1 MKRSIH
7 FLEYLYCHLLIVFLI
22 GRVGF
27 ILNNR
32 CVEQLSFADAF
43 SACWR
48 GFVEHDLMVAAWLLV
63 VPWLVGLLQTLSN
76 SPLKGEK
83 PVQKASPLRG
93 ALEGSGFN
101 LRAWLTP
108 YYILMGLAVAAIIV
122 ADAVMYEYW
131 QFKLGMVVLSYAASP
146 EGATN
151 SVSLSYLLVR
161 AGLFLL
167 LALWI
172 IVPCILLTPK
182 KLPGGTFTR
191 LWMRNISII
200 WLFLII
206 SGVCFMR
213 QDDVYREDNHPTQLA
228 NHAAVNPVY
237 AFVGSIRLTNN
248 YAARYDFMSE
258 ADRSDLFRGLYPEP
272 ADDIQDTLLTT
283 SRPDI
288 LVVFIEGFGSRFVR
302 ELGGLPDVAPGW
314 SRLIPEGIF
323 WENYFSNSFRTDRG
337 TVSAFCGW
345 TSYTD
350 IGLMRHAEMHAALPS
365 LARSLASEGYET
377 AYIYG
382 GAMTNMGKRQ
392 FLEDVGFQHLYSPF
406 PASPEG
412 EENPDESLSLWG
424 NMETGSWGVPDS
436 VVLQKTRHFIE
447 KWEGGHHFLVAQTL
461 SSHEPWD
468 VPYHRLDDKILNAFA
483 YTDYSVACM
492 IDSLRQLPQWDN
504 LLVIMIPDHGFL
516 YQQSYKDPGFFHAPM
531 LWLGGAVKA
540 PRKMD
545 ILMNQSDI
553 AATLLSQLGI
563 RHDEYRWSRNV
574 LSRTYTYPF
583 VYCNYPAGVL
593 FADSTGVSIY
603 DIDGHVTMTDMPAN
617 GGLRTMRAKAIL
629 QTSYDELNA
638 LRQPSLTKEAQ
649 TPQQGKPDAT
659 ARNGL
664 SHSKEQPT
672 PQQASFRPSRL
683 RPASQPET

>member
-7 FLEYLYCHLLIVFLI
+7 FLEYLYCHLLVVFLI

-32 CVEQLSFADAF
+32 CVEQLSVGDAF
-43 SACWR
+43 SSCWR

-63 VPWLVGLLQTLSN
+63 VPWLVGLL
-76 SPLKGEK
+76 
-83 PVQKASPLRG
+83 ALRRPS
-93 ALEGSGFN
+93 LR

-131 QFKLGMVVLSYAASP
+131 QFKLGMVVLSYASSP

-151 SVSLSYLLVR
+151 SVSLSYLVIRAALV
-161 AGLFLL
+161 LL

-172 IVPCILLTPK
+172 IIPSVFLTPK
-182 KLPGGTFTR
+182 KLTGSTSER

-200 WLFLII
+200 WVFLVV

-213 QDDVYREDNHPTQLA
+213 QGDVYTSKPHPTQLA
-228 NHAAVNPVY
+228 DHAAVNPVY
-237 AFVGSIRLTNN
+237 AFVRSIRLTDN
-248 YAARYDFMSE
+248 YAARYDFLSE
-258 ADRSDLFRGLYPEP
+258 ADRAELFDGLYPEP
-272 ADDIQDTLLTT
+272 ADDIQDTLLNT
-283 SRPDI
+283 SRPNI

-337 TVSAFCGW
+337 TVSAFSGW
-345 TSYTD
+345 LSYAD
-350 IGLMRHAEMHAALPS
+350 LGLMKQTEFHESLPS
-365 LARSLASEGYET
+365 LARTLAAEGYET
-377 AYIYG
+377 SYLYG

-392 FLEDVGFQHLYSPF
+392 YLEDMDFQNLYDDTAFS
-406 PASPEG
+406 A
-412 EENPDESLSLWG
+412 EEKS
-424 NMETGSWGVPDS
+424 GSWGVNDS
-436 VVLQKTRHFIE
+436 TALQKTCHFIA
-447 KWEGGHHFLVAQTL
+447 KWEGGPHFIVAQTL

-468 VPYHRLDDKILNAFA
+468 VPYHRLEDEILNAFA
-483 YTDYSVACM
+483 YTDYSIACM
-492 IDSLRQLPQWDN
+492 IDSLKQLPQWDN

-516 YQQSYKDPGFFHAPM
+516 YRQSYKDPGFFRSPM
-531 LWLGGAVKA
+531 LWLGGAIKA

-574 LSRTYTYPF
+574 LSSTYTYPF

-593 FADSTGVSIY
+593 FADSTGTSIY
-603 DIDGHVTMTDMPAN
+603 DIDGDAVMTEQPTDDT
-617 GGLRTMRAKAIL
+617 GLRIMRAKAIL
-629 QTSYDELNA
+629 QTSYDELGKK
-638 LRQPSLTKEAQ
+638 RRTRGSQ
-649 TPQQGKPDAT
+649 TPPAGIANA
-659 ARNGL
+659 ARGDD
-664 SHSKEQPT
+664 QRRT
-672 PQQASFRPSRL
+672 RGF
-683 RPASQPET
+683 

>member
-213 QDDVYREDNHPTQLA
+213 QGDVYREDNHPTQLA

-248 YAARYDFMSE
+248 YAARYDFLSE

-283 SRPDI
+283 PRPDI

-350 IGLMRHAEMHAALPS
+350 IGLMRHTEMHAALPS

-436 VVLQKTRHFIE
+436 IVLQKTRHFIE
-447 KWEGGHHFLVAQTL
+447 KWEGGHHFMVAQTL

-492 IDSLRQLPQWDN
+492 IDSLRQLQQWDN

-516 YQQSYKDPGFFHAPM
+516 YRQSYKDPGFFHAPM
-531 LWLGGAVKA
+531 LWLGGAIRE
-540 PRKMD
+540 PRRMQV
-545 ILMNQSDI
+545 LMNQSDI

-593 FADSTGVSIY
+593 FADSTGTSIY
-603 DIDGHVTMTDMPAN
+603 DIDGDAVMTEQPTDDT
-617 GGLRTMRAKAIL
+617 GLRIMRAKAIL
-629 QTSYDELNA
+629 QTSYDELGKNA
-638 LRQPSLTKEAQ
+638 ARGDRKRCLR
-649 TPQQGKPDAT
+649 
-659 ARNGL
+659 GL
-664 SHSKEQPT
+664 PT
-672 PQQASFRPSRL
+672 PHAGMTNAARGDFN
-683 RPASQPET
+683 TH

>member
-7 FLEYLYCHLLIVFLI
+7 FLEYLYCHLLVVFLI

-32 CVEQLSFADAF
+32 CVEQLSVGDAF
-43 SACWR
+43 SSCWR

-63 VPWLVGLLQTLSN
+63 VPWLVGLL
-76 SPLKGEK
+76 
-83 PVQKASPLRG
+83 ALRRPS
-93 ALEGSGFN
+93 LR

-131 QFKLGMVVLSYAASP
+131 QFKLGMVVLSYASSP

-151 SVSLSYLLVR
+151 SVSLSV
-161 AGLFLL
+161 F
-167 LALWI
+167 
-172 IVPCILLTPK
+172 LTPK
-182 KLPGGTFTR
+182 KLTGSTSER

-200 WLFLII
+200 WLFLVV

-213 QDDVYREDNHPTQLA
+213 QGDVYTSKPHPTQLA
-228 NHAAVNPVY
+228 DHAAVNPVY
-237 AFVGSIRLTNN
+237 AFVRSIRLTDN
-248 YAARYDFMSE
+248 YAARYDFLSE
-258 ADRSDLFRGLYPEP
+258 ADRADLFDGLYPEP
-272 ADDIQDTLLTT
+272 ADDIQDTLLNT
-283 SRPDI
+283 SRPNI

-337 TVSAFCGW
+337 TVSAFSGW
-345 TSYTD
+345 LSYAD
-350 IGLMRHAEMHAALPS
+350 LGLMKQTEFHESLPS
-365 LARSLASEGYET
+365 LARTLAAEGYET
-377 AYIYG
+377 SYLYG

-392 FLEDVGFQHLYSPF
+392 YLEDMDFQNLYDDTAFS
-406 PASPEG
+406 A
-412 EENPDESLSLWG
+412 EEKSG
-424 NMETGSWGVPDS
+424 CWGVNDS
-436 VVLQKTRHFIE
+436 TALQKTCHFIA
-447 KWEGGHHFLVAQTL
+447 KWEGGPHFIVAQTL

-468 VPYHRLDDKILNAFA
+468 VPYHRLEDEILNAFA
-483 YTDYSVACM
+483 YTDYSIACM
-492 IDSLRQLPQWDN
+492 IDSLKQLPQWDN

-516 YQQSYKDPGFFHAPM
+516 YRQSYKDPGFFRSPM

-574 LSRTYTYPF
+574 LSSTYTYPF

-593 FADSTGVSIY
+593 FADSTGTSIY
-603 DIDGHVTMTDMPAN
+603 DIDGTRQN
-617 GGLRTMRAKAIL
+617 SLRPHAGF
-629 QTSYDELNA
+629 
-638 LRQPSLTKEAQ
+638 Q
-649 TPQQGKPDAT
+649 TPHAGMTNA
-659 ARNGL
+659 ARGDD
-664 SHSKEQPT
+664 QRRT
-672 PQQASFRPSRL
+672 RG
-683 RPASQPET
+683 